1 MDESGGTAEKYKS
14 SRATHFSSSR
24 LNAHPPGENVTSTLR
39 KAVNS
44 PVATTFKSFLV
55 TNQVPSPPSSSK
67 PKAAAA
73 DPPAQ
78 KPASHPAQQPSTKPT
93 NHIVCEEEWFVLK
106 KFQLKKLPEIDD
118 SKLPRNVR
126 RVMEKMNE
134 DNFI

>member
-1 MDESGGTAEKYKS
+1 MEESGGTTEKYKS

-24 LNAHPPGENVTSTLR
+24 LNAHPPGENVTSALR

-44 PVATTFKSFLV
+44 PVATAFKSFLV
-55 TNQVPSPPSSSK
+55 TNQVPSPPGTSK
-67 PKAAAA
+67 PKAVVP
-73 DPPAQ
+73 DPTAQ
-78 KPASHPAQQPSTKPT
+78 KPTSNPSQQPNPKPT
-93 NHIVCEEEWFVLK
+93 NNIVCEEEWFVLK